1 MQVNCNAAANI
12 PQLQMQAPI
21 KILLCQQMPLTLT
34 APATDT
40 DGTIASYAWVKI
52 SGPTAGTIATPS
64 SCYN

>member
-1 MQVNCNAAANI
+1 
-12 PQLQMQAPI
+12 
-21 KILLCQQMPLTLT
+21 MPLTLT